1 MKELRA
7 LKAVS
12 RLEDAT
18 AIDPSIEKVR
28 GFINKVIQPQGLRD
42 VLHGVPIGH
51 PVHPLAVLVP
61 AGSWVATAVLDAVP
75 GTERSARLLTG
86 FGVLAAIPTAIT
98 GYTDWSELHKQQ
110 QRVGLVHSGANIV
123 AIGFYTASWLQRT
136 RGRHTSGKVLA
147 YVGLAIVSGS
157 GYLGGHLSY
166 RMAAGAN
173 HAEDVPHRFPHG
185 WQHLGPLDEL
195 PEGQLTRRDVAGQPL
210 LVLRRGTSVDVL
222 SNKCSHLA
230 GPLDEGSLVS
240 GHSDD
245 PCVSCPWHGSV
256 FSIRNGEVIHGPATA
271 PQPRFET
278 RVTAGTVEVLLP
290 HAG

>member
-1 MKELRA
+1 M
-7 LKAVS
+7 
-12 RLEDAT
+12 
-18 AIDPSIEKVR
+18 AIDPAIEKVSAAVH
-28 GFINKVIQPQGLRD
+28 KYIQPQDLRD

-61 AGSWVATAVLDAVP
+61 AGSWVATGVLDLIP
-75 GTERSARLLTG
+75 GTAKSARVLTG

-110 QRVGLVHSGANIV
+110 QRVGLVHSGANLV
-123 AIGFYTASWLQRT
+123 AIGLYTASWLQRR
-136 RGRHTSGKVLA
+136 RGHHSSGKVLG
-147 YVGLAIVSGS
+147 YLGLAIVSGS

-173 HAEDVPHRFPHG
+173 HSEDVPHRFPHG
-185 WQHLGPLDEL
+185 WQHLASLDEL

-210 LVLRRGTSVDVL
+210 LVLRRGSSVDVI
-222 SNKCSHLA
+222 SNRCSHLG
-230 GPLDEGSLVS
+230 GPLDEGSLIA

-245 PCVSCPWHGSV
+245 PCVACPWHGSV
-256 FSIRNGEVIHGPATA
+256 FSISNGEVMHGPATA
-271 PQPRFET
+271 PQPRFEA
-278 RVTAGTVEVLLP
+278 RVTGTSVEVLLP